1 MADTTKKIA
10 DNATKGKRV
19 SVRLPRL
26 PGQNAIQEEFF
37 SVNGKNY
44 IIKRGETVEIPEEVA
59 EVIRNGEKAE
69 EYADLDTFDAIG
81 ELGGLLPYDHIYKG
95 TLYIPIDPNKAAAM
109 SDYSISAQDQKE
121 SDYQMSLKGYN
132 EAPSINYIK

>member
-1 MADTTKKIA
+1 MADTTKKNV
-10 DNATKGKRV
+10 DNATKSTRV
-19 SVRLPRL
+19 TVRLPRL

-69 EYADLDTFDAIG
+69 EYALNYVDNLEKAKKDKEK
-81 ELGGLLPYDHIYKG
+81 ELGI
-95 TLYIPIDPNKAAAM
+95 
-109 SDYSISAQDQKE
+109 
-121 SDYQMSLKGYN
+121 
-132 EAPSINYIK
+132 